1 MKYIF
6 YSDAGH
12 GWLKVPVS
20 ELIELDLCQKITSYS
35 YLSPSG
41 KWAYLEEDLDLTT
54 FLLAVDGNNPEWM
67 QANMK
72 EKFSDRSHIRHY
84 RPFNRGLALYYTA
97 RN

>member
-12 GWLKVPVS
+12 GWLKVPVA
-20 ELIELDLCQKITSYS
+20 ELIELDLCQKISSYS

-54 FLLAVDGNNPEWM
+54 FLLARDGNNPEWI
-67 QANMK
+67 QANTK
-72 EKFSDRSHIRHY
+72 TKHSTRSSIRGY
-84 RPFNRGLALYYTA
+84 RPFNRGLALYYNA
-97 RN
+97 